1 MPNIYKVKTVGP
13 IQSKHSDLPQHA
25 DMLRYDSAYHDPSD
39 LTRII
44 FPEFKGYKPIIHHD
58 RWRSFLMKVEPT
70 EESVHLKDCMNWIT
84 YENDSSYNLIPI
96 TLEEYLKTHEH
107 RKLKGAM

>member
-1 MPNIYKVKTVGP
+1 
-13 IQSKHSDLPQHA
+13 
-25 DMLRYDSAYHDPSD
+25 
-39 LTRII
+39 
-44 FPEFKGYKPIIHHD
+44 
-58 RWRSFLMKVEPT
+58 
-70 EESVHLKDCMNWIT
+70 MNWIT